1 MPLFTLILTLLC
13 QDSFT
18 LEYGTEK
25 TKPEPVEVTGGL
37 EISVEGKGAVVD
49 YVRMSHPIF
58 SLQKVKY
65 RMEGEYKCTGKNRHK
80 IAGFR
85 ASVEGMYDDE
95 EYERDYSILNPPEKL
110 TTDMFE
116 LIIWGTSMG
125 PHTFTRYDNGSL
137 LNDDKNQDAYGEVL
151 TLYSLGTIR
160 VPLVP
165 VTVGESWTS
174 RWTTTRKQK
183 DNGGQFR
190 LVQKA
195 TLLKVETRNGREI
208 AFIDAKMTGTL
219 HAPKEKKNP
228 GEEKWTKT
236 EGWMKLELEI
246 ETGRVL
252 RSKGDGKV
260 HNYYKGTD
268 PGTGKESKLDL
279 IFRSWGDYRG
289 KNAERRSPSREKD
302 Y

>member
-1 MPLFTLILTLLC
+1 MQPATTKKQPDRPAQEPDSVPEKAESARILKRLADRVGPKNYENWFLGRCT
-13 QDSFT
+13 
-18 LEYGTEK
+18 
-25 TKPEPVEVTGGL
+25 VT
-37 EISVEGKGAVVD
+37 VEGDEVRFGVGSPFVVSWMQRQFREAMQGTATD
-49 YVRMSHPIF
+49 VLGPSARVRLDVDPDSVTREWYANAKAEIGH
-58 SLQKVKY
+58 Q
-65 RMEGEYKCTGKNRHK
+65 EGD
-80 IAGFR
+80 
-85 ASVEGMYDDE
+85 V
-95 EYERDYSILNPPEKL
+95 
-110 TTDMFE
+110 
-116 LIIWGTSMG
+116 
-125 PHTFTRYDNGSL
+125 FTPRV
-137 LNDDKNQDAYGEVL
+137 YGNA
-151 TLYSLGTIR
+151 TIR
-160 VPLVP
+160 IPDIP